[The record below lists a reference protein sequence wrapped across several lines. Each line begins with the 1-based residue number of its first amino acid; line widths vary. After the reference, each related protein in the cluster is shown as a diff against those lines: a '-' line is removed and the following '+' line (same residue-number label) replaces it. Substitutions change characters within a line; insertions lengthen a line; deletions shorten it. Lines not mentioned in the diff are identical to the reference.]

1 MIRHI
6 VSLPD
11 GERDR
16 YVIERAGDR
25 EYSAAE
31 AVELSKHADFPFRG

>member
-6 VSLPD
+6 VSLPE

-16 YVIERAGDR
+16 YVIEKAGDR

-31 AVELSKHADFPFRG
+31 AVELSKHEDFPYRA